1 VDQLSPDHISVLE
14 DSASF
19 ANLSISH
26 IIIFMY
32 FVNCCTY
39 DLFLYLNILL
49 FTLSQFLL
57 KARRTSA
64 PVVWRGQQRL
74 LEGLQQRYTILITNY
89 VPVVFMARFLWFLR
103 GATKNVSYIDFWP
116 GMTSCLCGW

>member
-1 VDQLSPDHISVLE
+1 MDQLSPDHISVLE

-32 FVNCCTY
+32 FVNCCAY
-39 DLFLYLNILL
+39 DLYLYLNILL

-89 VPVVFMARFLWFLR
+89 VPVVIMARYLTVLR
-103 GATKNVSYIDFWP
+103 DPSKPLS
-116 GMTSCLCGW
+116 TSAIKQLIHW